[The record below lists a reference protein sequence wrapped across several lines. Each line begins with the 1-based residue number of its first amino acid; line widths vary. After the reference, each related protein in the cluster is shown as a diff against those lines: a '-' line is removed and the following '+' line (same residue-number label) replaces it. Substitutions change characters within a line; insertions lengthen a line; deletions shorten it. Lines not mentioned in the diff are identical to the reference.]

1 MPIQMVEEAL
11 DQLPLSR
18 LLELSM
24 VELQRY
30 RAKVA
35 VQETYTVELLRR
47 ALIEQTD
54 EAWAALQQ
62 CFSETVRTWL
72 YSHPGS
78 DVALRR
84 DSEENYIAQT
94 FTRFW
99 YAVRDQRLQFNTL
112 PAALRYLHA
121 TLNGLLTDT
130 LRSHLRQRVW
140 EMPLPEPGCPEE
152 PGSEAALESEQLWEA
167 IQKLLVNEREK
178 RLFFLLYGCGLK
190 PREVVMRC
198 SKEFDDIQEI
208 YRLNTNI
215 IDRLRRNRQR
225 LHYLLEG

>member
-1 MPIQMVEEAL
+1 MI
-11 DQLPLSR
+11 
-18 LLELSM
+18 
-24 VELQRY
+24 ELQRY

-35 VQETYTVELLRR
+35 PQETYTVELLRR

-62 CFSETVRTWL
+62 CFGETVRIWL
-72 YSHPGS
+72 RSHPSS

-99 YAVRDQRLQFNTL
+99 YAVRDQRLQFGSL

-130 LRSHLRQRVW
+130 LRFHLRQRVW
-140 EMPLPEPGCPEE
+140 EVPLPEPGCPEE
-152 PGSEAALESEQLWEA
+152 PGSEDRFESEQLWEA
-167 IQKLLVNEREK
+167 IERLLVNEREK

-190 PREVVMRC
+190 PREVVLRC
-198 SKEFDDIQEI
+198 PQEFDDVQEI

-215 IDRLRRNRQR
+215 IDRLRRNRDR